1 MGATTWLLGTRFVGA
16 WALAERFVGAGL
28 RAPEAGLF
36 VAIPSRYRPAWRVA
50 GNETHVAKRGNTMDV
65 AGKVFVVT
73 GAGNGMGRE
82 VALALLERGAKV
94 AGLDIKGE
102 WLEETK
108 ALATTTAEHFAPFTI
123 DITDRKNVLALPAK
137 VTKALGPVDAL
148 VNVAG
153 IIQPFVR
160 INDLEF
166 DAIDHVIN
174 VNFHGPLNLIK
185 AFLPGLLERNEA
197 HLVNVSSM
205 GSYAPVPGQTLYG
218 ATKAAL
224 NLLSEGLRSELTGTT
239 VHLTVIYPGAI
250 GTNIAANSGLSMEG
264 MDTESTRT
272 VVDPKDAG
280 EQIVVAIEKN
290 KKRILIGQDASFMW
304 LLNPISP
311 DLAARTIYQ
320 GMKDLL
326 P

>member
-1 MGATTWLLGTRFVGA
+1 
-16 WALAERFVGAGL
+16 
-28 RAPEAGLF
+28 
-36 VAIPSRYRPAWRVA
+36 
-50 GNETHVAKRGNTMDV
+50 
-65 AGKVFVVT
+65 
-73 GAGNGMGRE
+73 MGRE

-108 ALATTTAEHFAPFTI
+108 TLATTTAEHFAPFTI
-123 DITDRKNVLALPAK
+123 DITNRKNVLALPAK

-185 AFLPGLLERNEA
+185 AFLPGLLAQKEA
-197 HLVNVSSM
+197 NLVNVSSM

-224 NLLSEGLRSELTGTT
+224 NLLSEGLRSELTGTN

-290 KKRILIGQDASFMW
+290 KKRIVIGQDAKTMW
-304 LLNPISP
+304 ALNWVHP
-311 DLAARTIYQ
+311 DIASNLIYR

-326 P
+326 PPAQ